1 MALLVVVW
9 LVPCEA
15 AAVFA
20 HILCTPYNHAP
31 VYSLTSLERG
41 FGKNEVEWFGEV
53 KLELIK
59 CGEEN

>member
-53 KLELIK
+53 K
-59 CGEEN
+59 